1 MGGNDNLAMQF
12 SAAFLRAQIVIAERE
27 RYGNIWPLLEIFNDR
42 AREPM
47 EVVNRYLDPVI
58 RDAVGRYKE
67 KKAAGGRR
75 EKGEEEGEETLLDH
89 LVTLTSGWFFFF
101 ALSGFGLGVD
111 ENVDTALLRDETLNI
126 LIAARDT
133 VRPSSSLPASHL
145 CRLTSTLHVAR
156 RWQQRSHSCST
167 SSPYTPPSSRVCA
180 KKCWIA

>member
-67 KKAAGGRR
+67 KKAAAAVERR
-75 EKGEEEGEETLLDH
+75 EKAEEEGEETLLDH
-89 LVTLTSGWFFFF
+89 LVTLTSGWFFPFF
-101 ALSGFGLGVD
+101 SVLAWGLIR
-111 ENVDTALLRDETLNI
+111 A
-126 LIAARDT
+126 
-133 VRPSSSLPASHL
+133 
-145 CRLTSTLHVAR
+145 
-156 RWQQRSHSCST
+156 
-167 SSPYTPPSSRVCA
+167 
-180 KKCWIA
+180 